1 MMEESK
7 TSNISN
13 DTGSNEF
20 IVPAKADV
28 LSRKFLLKKKTI
40 GISISESDNLQE
52 LGYGV
57 AHLKDAMIE
66 VARYI
71 LALGGKVAYGGDMRQ
86 GGFTELMFDLLASYK
101 ADKSLAPYER
111 FYNYLAFP
119 LSLNL
124 TPEKEA
130 ELKLNVSFKKIPPP
144 NDVVI
149 SNKKEF
155 LKHDTTENLY
165 VWARCLTE
173 MREEMESEC
182 DARIFIGGRTKGFK
196 GKCSGIL
203 EELLIALQHKHPVY
217 LVGAFGGITKDAID
231 ALNNIQVNSFT
242 DEYYIESKEYEDFFA
257 LYNSRQ
263 PNNLID
269 YKQYF
274 TTLQKLNFKGLSEL
288 NRLTE
293 TENKRLA
300 FTPHISEI
308 VYLILKGL
316 TNRFTS

>member
-1 MMEESK
+1 MEENK
-7 TSNISN
+7 TSNMSN
-13 DTGSNEF
+13 DTGNNEF
-20 IVPAKADV
+20 IVPAKTDV
-28 LSRKFLLKKKTI
+28 LSRKFLLKEKTI

-52 LGYGV
+52 LGYGI

-86 GGFTELMFDLLASYK
+86 GGFTELMFDLLVSYK
-101 ADKSLAPYER
+101 ADKLLAPHER

-130 ELKLNVSFKKIPPP
+130 ELKLNVSFKKIAPPD
-144 NDVVI
+144 DVVI
-149 SNKKEF
+149 ENKNEF
-155 LKHDTTENLY
+155 IKPDTTENLY
-165 VWARCLTE
+165 VWARCLTK

-217 LVGAFGGITKDAID
+217 LVGAFGGITKDVID
-231 ALNNIQVNSFT
+231 ALNNIKANSFT
-242 DEYYIESKEYEDFFA
+242 DEYYFDSKEYKELFT
-257 LYNSRQ
+257 LYNSIHSI
-263 PNNLID
+263 NLID

-288 NRLTE
+288 NGLTE

-300 FTPHISEI
+300 VTPHISEI